1 MYIYIYLSLPLFPFI
16 RGEVLPATSSPPY
29 LLFFSTLLCLLSSPS
44 SLPPL
49 LSSSHPSL
57 HSPPISVLA
66 FLVSSCAA
74 LVTLPLSS
82 VVGHRPSFL
91 RVQPTV
97 LCSWPVSPSSSS
109 GLPSL
114 PLTPSFFAC
123 LPSLLLLFFG
133 PNCSRTLAAFV
144 VAVRSVPRFPFRT
157 GKLVWHKCSWP
168 CLQSIL
174 DPFLYFVHRYTK
186 TSHWNVHG
194 VIVVRRS
201 AI

>member
-16 RGEVLPATSSPPY
+16 RGEVLPATFSPPH
-29 LLFFSTLLCLLSSPS
+29 LLFFSTLLCLLSSSS

-49 LSSSHPSL
+49 LSSSHLSL

-66 FLVSSCAA
+66 SLVSSCPA

-97 LCSWPVSPSSSS
+97 ICSWPVSLSSSS
-109 GLPSL
+109 ALPSL
-114 PLTPSFFAC
+114 PLTPPFFAC

-133 PNCSRTLAAFV
+133 PSCFRTLAAFV
-144 VAVRSVPRFPFRT
+144 VVVRSVPRFPFRT

-194 VIVVRRS
+194 VIGVRRS